1 MDGTGDIPAIL
12 LAVVCGAVI
21 GCERQLNR
29 KPAGVRYMGKYRV
42 WFVFFV
48 VTTVGGCAFGM
59 EKKMNGTGF
68 IDYCGYS
75 NCVKLENENTRVI
88 LCPDAGGRVL
98 EYSLKGENCLYL
110 DPQQNGWVY
119 EPGKSIDPYGGRFDI
134 GPETII
140 PQHPDLW
147 LGKWTAEI
155 TGPLSARMTSVKD
168 TATGVQLIRDFTL
181 DRSTSK
187 LICTQTI
194 NNISDNEKTWCYWG
208 RTLTQGGGI
217 CIIPLT
223 AGSRFPNKYIMYEP
237 DTLINYKHQDPNI
250 KIADNFIVISGT
262 PKYPKLGLDSYAG
275 WLCYLTKNNL
285 MLVKRF
291 ATYPGRIY
299 NEMTAITISIWYYK
313 DLMCEL
319 EPIGP
324 MEKIAPGSSA
334 SFTEQWWLL
343 PCQFP
348 AGDKQINLKEIEQTV
363 EKNTRL
369 Q

>member
-1 MDGTGDIPAIL
+1 MADAISIILAMLLGGTVGF
-12 LAVVCGAVI
+12 
-21 GCERQLNR
+21 ERQLNR
-29 KPAGVRYMGKYRV
+29 KPAGVGYREKCRI

-48 VTTVGGCAFGM
+48 MMIAGGCAFGM
-59 EKKMNGTGF
+59 EKKTNGMGF
-68 IDYCGYS
+68 MDYCGYS

-88 LCPDAGGRVL
+88 LCPAAGGRVL
-98 EYSLKGENCLYL
+98 EYSFKGENCLYL
-110 DPQQNGWVY
+110 DHSQDGWVY

-134 GPETII
+134 GPEAII

-187 LICTQTI
+187 LLCTQTI
-194 NNISDNEKTWCYWG
+194 RNISDSEKTWCYWG
-208 RTLTQGGGI
+208 RTLARGGGI

-223 AGSRFPNKYIMYEP
+223 ASSRFPNKYIMYEP
-237 DTLINYKHQDPNI
+237 NSLINYKPQDPNT
-250 KIADNFIVISGT
+250 KIADDYIVISGT
-262 PKYPKLGLDSYAG
+262 PKYPKLGIDSYVG

-285 MLVKRF
+285 ILVKQF
-291 ATYPGRIY
+291 ATYPDRVY
-299 NEMTAITISIWYYK
+299 NEIAPITISIWYYK

-324 MEKIAPGSSA
+324 MEKIALGSSV

-343 PCQFP
+343 PYQFP
-348 AGDKQINLKEIEQTV
+348 AGDRQINLKEIEQTV
-363 EKNTRL
+363 EKNARL